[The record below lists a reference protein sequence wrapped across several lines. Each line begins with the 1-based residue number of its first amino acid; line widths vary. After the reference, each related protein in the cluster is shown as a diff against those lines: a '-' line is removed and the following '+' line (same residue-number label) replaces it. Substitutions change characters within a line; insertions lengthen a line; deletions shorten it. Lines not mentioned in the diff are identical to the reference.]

1 MHNQQPGP
9 QEYFT
14 ISGVNLEIK
23 RYSGAKDMPTLVF
36 LHEGLGC
43 VDIWHDFPERLARLT
58 DCPVLV
64 YSRQGYGRSDPCAVP
79 RPLDYLLKE
88 SLEVLPAVLAAADIE
103 DHVLIGHSDGGSI
116 SLIYAGAQER
126 KGLRGIISMAP
137 HVFCEQVSMDS
148 IALARESFFEG
159 GLRDGMKKYHYD
171 NVDCAFL
178 GWNGAWLD
186 PDFMGWNIEGY
197 LPGIKVPQLVMQ
209 GEDDQYGT
217 IAQVDS
223 IAKKS
228 GGPVTVHMLPGCG
241 HAPYKEQKQQSLD
254 IMQAYL
260 NDIIQEVRTA

>member
-1 MHNQQPGP
+1 MQVQQSGS

-23 RYSGAKDMPTLVF
+23 RYSGAKDRPILVF

-43 VDIWHDFPERLARLT
+43 VDIWRDFPEKLGGLT
-58 DCPVLV
+58 DCPVLI

-79 RPLDYLLKE
+79 RPLDYLRKE
-88 SLEVLPAVLAAADIE
+88 SLSVLPDVLAAAGIE

-116 SLIYAGAQER
+116 ALIYAGAQER
-126 KGLRGIISMAP
+126 KGLRAIISMAP
-137 HVFCEQVSMDS
+137 HVFCEQISVDA
-148 IALARESFFEG
+148 IALARQSFFDG
-159 GLRDGMKKYHYD
+159 GLRDGLKKFHHD

-186 PDFMGWNIEGY
+186 PDFMGWNIEKY
-197 LPGIKVPQLVMQ
+197 LPGITVPQLVMQ
-209 GEDDQYGT
+209 GEDDQYGSV
-217 IAQVDS
+217 AQLDS

-228 GGPVTVHMLPGCG
+228 GGPVMVNMLPGCG

-260 NDIIQEVRTA
+260 NDIIQGVPAL